1 MKDKNYFFN
10 SQKLVSI
17 KVTKTTI
24 LFNVLEELWLQIEH
38 VNAYWS
44 KHIPPFEP
52 YKENNLFLKT
62 IENIPNTPIDYLL
75 ASYEHC
81 EIVWFLIDINPYIRS
96 LWELEIKIFLGLK
109 VMF

>member
-1 MKDKNYFFN
+1 MNNFLN

-17 KVTKTTI
+17 KVVNTTL
-24 LFNVLEELWLQIEH
+24 LFNVLQELQSQIEH
-38 VNAYWS
+38 ANAYWR
-44 KHIPPFEP
+44 KHIPLFDP

-62 IENIPNTPIDYLL
+62 IENMPNTPIDYLL